1 MPIFNLMNQ
10 DNLIKNDYNLF
21 KKKYKSFFPSSN
33 QIKQLNLKPDR
44 NEICFICRTSS
55 SGIQTLKSS
64 IYLWK
69 STSKIVISDIDGT
82 ITRSDVLG
90 QVLPMIGK
98 SWAHEGVTE
107 LFTKIQNQGYK
118 LIYLTSRAIGQST
131 MTKNYLDNLIQET
144 KNLPPGPLIMSPDG
158 LFTSLKRE
166 VIERKPHLLKIP
178 VLSELKN
185 LFPQDATPFFA
196 GFGNRD
202 TDGVAYRYLNIP
214 LNNIFL
220 IDTSSKVLRL
230 GEKQKS
236 TYKSIADKV
245 EEIFPLIEN

>member
-1 MPIFNLMNQ
+1 MDLLDKM
-10 DNLIKNDYNLF
+10 
-21 KKKYKSFFPSSN
+21 
-33 QIKQLNLKPDR
+33 
-44 NEICFICRTSS
+44 
-55 SGIQTLKSS
+55 
-64 IYLWK
+64 
-69 STSKIVISDIDGT
+69 
-82 ITRSDVLG
+82 IT
-90 QVLPMIGK
+90 
-98 SWAHEGVTE
+98 
-107 LFTKIQNQGYK
+107 
-118 LIYLTSRAIGQST
+118 
-131 MTKNYLDNLIQET
+131 
-144 KNLPPGPLIMSPDG
+144 
-158 LFTSLKRE
+158 
-166 VIERKPHLLKIP
+166 LLKIP

-185 LFPQDATPFFA
+185 LFPEDATPFFA